1 MALAAI
7 PEWRDKMAGQ
17 QQVED
22 EFTCPGVLQ
31 GPLLSLKP
39 TVERVF
45 GVTLRTGGEDISYS
59 SQDGQ
64 IWLHLNG
71 RKEEVEAAK
80 LFIKGIVNQEAQ
92 KEVQYPHV
100 LHCVFCGAKGL
111 FIDCLVK
118 NTSAHIVV
126 GSVGCLLISGLA
138 EPVVKAYSLV
148 IDLVDKYSTSQTR
161 SSEARSESM
170 DSRLAF
176 KSLVERL
183 EDSHT
188 LELLVLPVMVKEVL
202 LDLVKQSGLDPNTL
216 DSGVVLVGPTQ
227 PLTPQERV
235 DRLMLREFKEKQN
248 LDILN
253 SATNFHRENGT
264 PFNNFEDYRPN
275 DTGKQDDQ
283 TESPTPFFRSFMP
296 GTEPRPMAASANVK
310 KKGSIV
316 QKWSEGV
323 PLDREEEEESN
334 FEDQHGENLLSTTSK
349 QENEHLLKFFTAMGF
364 NDEVVCRVLARTGP
378 REPSQV
384 LDLIQQEQDKTMTQI
399 IKQEVNGAP
408 KARNEDFVL
417 GVMKKAAASCGYME
431 DKVAEIYSNLPELKP
446 HELILELQKK
456 EMREASARKESNSM
470 NTEEIEEQGRNAP
483 IVRRD
488 KESPLK
494 EKKKTA
500 RIIEKSGMTNIGKS
514 DNEKRVSSEG
524 VPKKKQDVETHEQ
537 GRSNVGQRTPA
548 HLTERDKKDLASSK
562 PDIFLSSR
570 NQPPF
575 YTNLPSVCGPPQPTY
590 PSPLYTKISE
600 ENSNPVEPT
609 FHKPKHKPLPNKA
622 GTVITGQQRFL
633 EGLETPFVLQ
643 LKDDHGDPGLR
654 QIIIDGS
661 NVAMTHGLGIFF
673 SCRGIALAVEYFW
686 NQGHRK
692 ITAFVP
698 QWRQKK
704 DPKIK
709 EQHFMAQL
717 QDLGLLSFTP
727 SREVEGQRINSYDD
741 RFMLQLARQTDG
753 VIVTNDNMRDLVDES
768 VGWREIIKT
777 RLLQYV
783 FAGDL
788 FMVPD
793 DPLGR
798 SGPHIKDFLRTQ
810 TRAPVP
816 GSHTF
821 AGMPS
826 NFPQP
831 SHQPRAQT
839 EVLKYRERTPGGIS
853 KTHCSLRSP
862 YQGRKEIERSA
873 EETLRLK
880 QDLVQIFPGQESV
893 ITMTLQCYPAL
904 TDINQ
909 LSDFILE
916 QVNTK
921 G

>member
-1 MALAAI
+1 
-7 PEWRDKMAGQ
+7 MAGE

-31 GPLLSLKP
+31 GSLLSLKP

-45 GVTLRTGGEDISYS
+45 GVTLRIGGEDSAYA

-64 IWLHLNG
+64 IWLQLKG
-71 RKEEVEAAK
+71 RKREVEAAK
-80 LFIKGIVNQEAQ
+80 LFIKGVVNQEAQ

-100 LHCVFCGAKGL
+100 LQCVFCGAKGL
-111 FIDCLVK
+111 FIDCLVR

-148 IDLVDKYSTSQTR
+148 IDLVDKYNSSQAQH
-161 SSEARSESM
+161 SEARSESM
-170 DSRLAF
+170 DSRRAF

-183 EDSHT
+183 EDSHS

-216 DSGVVLVGPTQ
+216 DSGVVSAGATK
-227 PLTPQERV
+227 PLKLQERM
-235 DRLMLREFKEKQN
+235 DRLMLRESNEDQN
-248 LDILN
+248 LDILK
-253 SATNFHRENGT
+253 SATISPRANGT
-264 PFNNFEDYRPN
+264 PFSNLADY
-275 DTGKQDDQ
+275 TG
-283 TESPTPFFRSFMP
+283 SRFFRSLVA
-296 GTEPRPMAASANVK
+296 GTDPRPGAASADINK
-310 KKGSIV
+310 QDREV

-323 PLDREEEEESN
+323 SCDIEEERGSN
-334 FEDQHGENLLSTTSK
+334 QEDQPGECLLSTASK

-384 LDLIQQEQDKTMTQI
+384 LDLIQQEQDKTVIQI
-399 IKQEVNGAP
+399 LKQEVNGAP
-408 KARNEDFVL
+408 GAKDEDFVL
-417 GVMKKAAASCGYME
+417 GVMKKAAASCGYTE

-446 HELILELQKK
+446 HELILELQRKG
-456 EMREASARKESNSM
+456 MREPSGRNDSKRK
-470 NTEEIEEQGRNAP
+470 TAEEIEEQRRNAP
-483 IVRRD
+483 MLQRAE
-488 KESPLK
+488 ESPLK
-494 EKKKTA
+494 EEEKTE
-500 RIIEKSGMTNIGKS
+500 RINGKSGTTNIEKTEN
-514 DNEKRVSSEG
+514 DRRVSLEG
-524 VPKKKQDVETHEQ
+524 VTKKKQD
-537 GRSNVGQRTPA
+537 GRGRTSAGRRTPEQ
-548 HLTERDKKDLASSK
+548 LTEPNKMDLPGTK
-562 PDIFLSSR
+562 LDIFSSSQ

-575 YTNLPSVCGPPQPTY
+575 HTIPHSVCGPPQPTY
-590 PSPLYTKISE
+590 PSPLHSISE
-600 ENSNPVEPT
+600 EKIAPVGPT
-609 FHKPKHKPLPNKA
+609 FHRPKHKPLPSKA
-622 GTVITGQQRFL
+622 GAVITGQQRFL
-633 EGLETPFVLQ
+633 EGLETPFVLK

-692 ITAFVP
+692 ITALVP

-727 SREVEGQRINSYDD
+727 SREFKGQRINSYDD

-768 VGWREIIKT
+768 VGWKEIIKR

-810 TRAPVP
+810 NSSPIP
-816 GSHTF
+816 SSHTF
-821 AGMPS
+821 AGMAS
-826 NFPQP
+826 NFPQHSSP
-831 SHQPRAQT
+831 PRAQT
-839 EVLKYRERTPGGIS
+839 EVLKYRERTPGGVS
-853 KTHCSLRSP
+853 RTHGSVGGHS
-862 YQGRKEIERSA
+862 QGGKEMERSA
-873 EETLRLK
+873 EETVRLK
-880 QDLVQIFPGQESV
+880 QDLLQIFPEQESV
-893 ITMTLQCYPAL
+893 VTMTLQCYPTL

-909 LSDFILE
+909 LSYFILD
-916 QVNTK
+916 QVDTED
-921 G
+921 

>member
-1 MALAAI
+1 MAMAAI
-7 PEWRDKMAGQ
+7 PEWRDKIAGQ

-39 TVERVF
+39 TVEQVF
-45 GVTLRTGGEDISYS
+45 HVTLRIGAEDISFS

-71 RKEEVEAAK
+71 QKEEVEAAK

-148 IDLVDKYSTSQTR
+148 IDLVDKYNTSQAR
-161 SSEARSESM
+161 SSELRSESM

-183 EDSHT
+183 EDSHS

-216 DSGVVLVGPTQ
+216 DSGVVLVGPTE
-227 PLTPQERV
+227 PLNPQELV
-235 DRLMLREFKEKQN
+235 DRLMLKESKKKQN

-253 SATNFHRENGT
+253 SATNFPLANGT
-264 PFNNFEDYRPN
+264 PFYNCSDYRPD

-283 TESPTPFFRSFMP
+283 TESPTPFFRSFVAA
-296 GTEPRPMAASANVK
+296 TEPRAVATSADVK
-310 KKGSIV
+310 KKGSEV
-316 QKWSEGV
+316 RKWSEGV
-323 PLDREEEEESN
+323 PHDREEEEESSR
-334 FEDQHGENLLSTTSK
+334 EDQHGENLLSTTSK

-417 GVMKKAAASCGYME
+417 GVMKKAAASCGYTE

-456 EMREASARKESNSM
+456 DMREASGRKDSNSK
-470 NTEEIEEQGRNAP
+470 NSEEIEEQRRNAP
-483 IVRRD
+483 VVQRGR
-488 KESPLK
+488 ESPLN

-500 RIIEKSGMTNIGKS
+500 RINEKSVMTNIEKT
-514 DNEKRVSSEG
+514 DNEKSLEAVT
-524 VPKKKQDVETHEQ
+524 KKKQDMETHER

-548 HLTERDKKDLASSK
+548 HLTERDKKESASSK
-562 PDIFLSSR
+562 PDIFQISSR

-575 YTNLPSVCGPPQPTY
+575 HTNLPSVCGPPQPTY
-590 PSPLYTKISE
+590 PTPLYTNVSE
-600 ENSNPVEPT
+600 EKPKPVEPT
-609 FHKPKHKPLPNKA
+609 FYKPKHKPLPNKA

-633 EGLETPFVLQ
+633 EGLETSFVLQ

-704 DPKIK
+704 DSKIK

-810 TRAPVP
+810 
-816 GSHTF
+816 
-821 AGMPS
+821 
-826 NFPQP
+826 N
-831 SHQPRAQT
+831 
-839 EVLKYRERTPGGIS
+839 
-853 KTHCSLRSP
+853 
-862 YQGRKEIERSA
+862 
-873 EETLRLK
+873 
-880 QDLVQIFPGQESV
+880 
-893 ITMTLQCYPAL
+893 
-904 TDINQ
+904 
-909 LSDFILE
+909 
-916 QVNTK
+916 
-921 G
+921 

>member
-1 MALAAI
+1 MALSAI
-7 PEWRDKMAGQ
+7 PEWRDKMAGE

-31 GPLLSLKP
+31 GSLLSLKP

-45 GVTLRTGGEDISYS
+45 GVTLRIGGEDTSYA

-64 IWLHLNG
+64 IWLQLKG
-71 RKEEVEAAK
+71 RKQEVEAAK

-100 LHCVFCGAKGL
+100 LQCVFCGAKGL
-111 FIDCLVK
+111 FIDCLIR

-126 GSVGCLLISGLA
+126 GSLGCLLISGLA
-138 EPVVKAYSLV
+138 ESVVKAYSLV
-148 IDLVDKYSTSQTR
+148 IDLVDKYSSSQAQP
-161 SSEARSESM
+161 SQARSESM
-170 DSRLAF
+170 DSRRTF

-188 LELLVLPVMVKEVL
+188 LELLVLPVMIKEVL

-216 DSGVVLVGPTQ
+216 DSGVVSAGATK
-227 PLTPQERV
+227 PLKIQERM
-235 DRLMLREFKEKQN
+235 DRLMLKESKENQN
-248 LDILN
+248 LEISK
-253 SATNFHRENGT
+253 SATISPRANGT
-264 PFNNFEDYRPN
+264 PFFNFSDYRIS
-275 DTGKQDDQ
+275 DTGKQNNQ
-283 TESPTPFFRSFMP
+283 AESPSHFFHCLAAGTESRP
-296 GTEPRPMAASANVK
+296 GAASADVK
-310 KKGSIV
+310 KQDRQV
-316 QKWSEGV
+316 HKWPEGV
-323 PLDREEEEESN
+323 SPDIEEEEELN
-334 FEDQHGENLLSTTSK
+334 QEDQHGESLLSTASK

-384 LDLIQQEQDKTMTQI
+384 LDLIQQEQDKTVIQML
-399 IKQEVNGAP
+399 KQEVNGAP
-408 KARNEDFVL
+408 GTKDEDFVL
-417 GVMKKAAASCGYME
+417 GVMKKAAASCGYTE
-431 DKVAEIYSNLPELKP
+431 EKVAEIYINLPELKP
-446 HELILELQKK
+446 HELILELQRKG
-456 EMREASARKESNSM
+456 MRESSDRKDSKRKKA
-470 NTEEIEEQGRNAP
+470 EELEEQRKNAP
-483 IVRRD
+483 IPQRA

-494 EKKKTA
+494 EEKKTE
-500 RIIEKSGMTNIGKS
+500 RNNGKKGMPDIEKTENDRG
-514 DNEKRVSSEG
+514 VSLEA
-524 VPKKKQDVETHEQ
+524 VTKKKQDVEAY
-537 GRSNVGQRTPA
+537 GRGKSSVGLRMPEHVA
-548 HLTERDKKDLASSK
+548 ELDKMDLASTK
-562 PDIFLSSR
+562 PDMFSSSFHTI
-570 NQPPF
+570 P
-575 YTNLPSVCGPPQPTY
+575 PSVCGPPQPTY
-590 PSPLYTKISE
+590 PSPLHSNISE
-600 ENSNPVEPT
+600 EKSAPAEPT
-609 FHKPKHKPLPNKA
+609 FLRPKQKPLPSKA
-622 GTVITGQQRFL
+622 GAVITGQQRFL

-692 ITAFVP
+692 ITALVP

-727 SREVEGQRINSYDD
+727 SREFKGQRINSYDD

-768 VGWREIIKT
+768 VGWKEIIKT

-798 SGPHIKDFLRTQ
+798 SGPHINDFLRTQ
-810 TRAPVP
+810 KSPPFP

-821 AGMPS
+821 AGMAS

-831 SHQPRAQT
+831 SSQPRAQT
-839 EVLKYRERTPGGIS
+839 EVLKYRERTHGGVS
-853 KTHCSLRSP
+853 RAHGSVRGHS
-862 YQGRKEIERSA
+862 QGGKEMERSA

-893 ITMTLQCYPAL
+893 VTMTLQCYPML

-909 LSDFILE
+909 LSYFILD
-916 QVNTK
+916 QVNTEE
-921 G
+921 